1 MSFICI
7 EPERQLAWEAPAAWA
22 PARPTPDLRKPARA
36 VPRRLVCAN
45 TPGLHAPRLQSA
57 LQWGSMA
64 DTSTSTATPE
74 TPGSWKRP
82 PPRGGPGVPR
92 KRWYWVISAPFHRQ
106 HPPVGH
112 CGAAASTAGR
122 PGALQIQNLRPDHD
136 PWGVQARSS
145 TTSAFVLWLCFV
157 ICVVIYHQGPRA
169 CCSSYGCCMSGE
181 IPTHSTIYLT
191 DEMNLLFGRSG

>member
-1 MSFICI
+1 VLYHVGSYAQIPPGCT
-7 EPERQLAWEAPAAWA
+7 PLGCSLHCSGARWPTLPLPRQRL
-22 PARPTPDLRKPARA
+22 
-36 VPRRLVCAN
+36 RRLGAGRGRWPVGPLPA
-45 TPGLHAPRLQSA
+45 G
-57 LQWGSMA
+57 
-64 DTSTSTATPE
+64 
-74 TPGSWKRP
+74 P